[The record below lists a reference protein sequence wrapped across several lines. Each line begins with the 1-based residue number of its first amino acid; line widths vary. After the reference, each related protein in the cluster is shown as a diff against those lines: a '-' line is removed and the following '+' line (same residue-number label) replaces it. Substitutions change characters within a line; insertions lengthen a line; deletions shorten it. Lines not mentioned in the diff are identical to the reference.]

1 MLKADKPE
9 FVRNLAST
17 LSAANALVLVDYR
30 GLGVKPQQELKRR
43 LVAVGATMMVT
54 KNTLFKLAAQEAKLP
69 TEVGEDK
76 ILTGQIA
83 YIMTTGDPIAPI
95 AVLAKFAKEFEV
107 PNFKVAVVEGQ
118 FQDTNALITLS
129 KLPAKEVLLSMAV
142 GSIAAPLYGIVSVT
156 QANIQKLL
164 YILKSKGGDN

>member
-1 MLKADKPE
+1 MKKADKPE
-9 FVRNLAST
+9 FVRNLANA
-17 LSAANALVLVDYR
+17 LSLAKTLVLVDYK

-54 KNTLFKLAAQEAKLP
+54 KNTLFALAAKEAKLP
-69 TEVGEDK
+69 TKVGEDK
-76 ILTGQIA
+76 VLTGQTA

-95 AVLAKFAKEFEV
+95 SVLAKFAKEFEV

-129 KLPAKEVLLSMAV
+129 KLPPKEVLMGMAV
-142 GSIAAPLYGIVSVT
+142 GSIAAPLYGIVAVT

-164 YILKSKGGDN
+164 YILKAKGGDN